1 MADAGVCAV
10 VLLVGVSLL
19 CLGIRV
25 LGGACGRYEQVDE
38 HLAGTGLGHVE
49 INDFGRDLAR
59 LVVHTSLVGAW

>member
-1 MADAGVCAV
+1 M
-10 VLLVGVSLL
+10 
-19 CLGIRV
+19 LGE
-25 LGGACGRYEQVDE
+25 AFGRYEQVDE